1 MFCRNCGKPLDDRAV
16 VCTGCGVPPRIERK
30 FCPQCGVA
38 TEAAQ
43 VMCVK
48 CGAALAFAPE
58 AKSRI
63 AAGILGILLGVFGV
77 HRFYLG
83 FVGIGLTQVLLST
96 VGGLLTCGV
105 STFAV
110 QIWGLVE
117 GILILCG
124 SMNRD
129 ARGMPLKD

>member
-16 VCTGCGVPPRIERK
+16 VCTACGVPPRIERK

-48 CGAALAFAPE
+48 CGASLALPPE
-58 AKSRI
+58 AKSKI
-63 AAGILGILLGVFGV
+63 AAGVLGILLGVFGV

-83 FVGIGLTQVLLST
+83 FVGVGLTQVLLST

-105 STFAV
+105 STLAV
-110 QIWGLVE
+110 EIWGLVE

-124 SMNRD
+124 SINRD
-129 ARGMPLKD
+129 AHGMPLKD